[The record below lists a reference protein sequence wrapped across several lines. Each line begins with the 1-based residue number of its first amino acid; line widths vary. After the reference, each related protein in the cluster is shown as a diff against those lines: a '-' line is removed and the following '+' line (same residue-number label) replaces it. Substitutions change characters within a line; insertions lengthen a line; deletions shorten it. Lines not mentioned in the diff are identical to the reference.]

1 MIVEPREKQCTTVQ
15 KLGLNIRKLE
25 QAMESVAN
33 WFSDSEH
40 PENAAKKVL
49 LKEIFK
55 VAKAEERYKNGELG
69 KVAPFCT
76 IRSEDLHGLEDGTTC
91 VPKIHS
97 DRNKF
102 DSSDNDEPDDG
113 IKDDDKGH
121 GSMPSPATIP
131 TPDSVVSL
139 PTMVKIRSFFRQ
151 ADPGDSTAHTIPVR
165 DYGQP
170 QLEDHNLNGDDSY
183 IYRGLQLQS
192 PRQEEAN
199 RRAFASP
206 VLKDMSREA
215 ILSD

>member
-1 MIVEPREKQCTTVQ
+1 
-15 KLGLNIRKLE
+15 
-25 QAMESVAN
+25 MELVTN
-33 WFSDSEH
+33 WFSDKEH
-40 PENAAKKVL
+40 PENAAKKIL

-76 IRSEDLHGLEDGTTC
+76 IRSKDLHGLKDGTTC

-113 IKDDDKGH
+113 IKDHDKGH

-131 TPDSVVSL
+131 TPDNL
-139 PTMVKIRSFFRQ
+139 VKIRSFFRQ
-151 ADPGDSTAHTIPVR
+151 ADLGDSMAHTIPVR
-165 DYGQP
+165 DYGLP
-170 QLEDHNLNGDDSY
+170 QLEDYNSNGDDSY

-192 PRQEEAN
+192 PR
-199 RRAFASP
+199 
-206 VLKDMSREA
+206 
-215 ILSD
+215 